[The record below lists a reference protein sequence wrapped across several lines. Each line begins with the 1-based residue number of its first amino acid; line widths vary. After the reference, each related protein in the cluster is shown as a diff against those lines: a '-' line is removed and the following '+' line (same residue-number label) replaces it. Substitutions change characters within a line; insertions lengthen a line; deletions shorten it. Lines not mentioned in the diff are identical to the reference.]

1 MKMNETK
8 QQHKHKDCKQLLG
21 TLSEYIDGELSEEL
35 CHVLET
41 HMEDC
46 ENCRIVVDTLRKT
59 VNLYH
64 TTSETEIL
72 PGDIRQRL
80 FKSLRI
86 EEFLD

>member
-1 MKMNETK
+1 MYDTK
-8 QQHKHKDCKQLLG
+8 QLHEHKDCKQLLG
-21 TLSEYIDGELSEEL
+21 TLSEYVDGELSKEL

-64 TTSETEIL
+64 DTAETEIL

-80 FKSLRI
+80 FKSLNI
-86 EEFLD
+86 EEYLD

>member
-1 MKMNETK
+1 MNETK